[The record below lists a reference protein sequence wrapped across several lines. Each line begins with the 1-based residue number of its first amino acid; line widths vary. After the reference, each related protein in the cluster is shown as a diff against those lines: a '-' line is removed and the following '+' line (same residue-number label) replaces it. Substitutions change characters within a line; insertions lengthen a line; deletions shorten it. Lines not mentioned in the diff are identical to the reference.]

1 MRAVASA
8 APTPEFGLKAHMF
21 DIAWSELL
29 VIMVVALVVIG
40 PKDLPRALKVA
51 GSWVRRARG
60 LAAQFQGTVD
70 AMVRES
76 DMQDLRSDLRKAQ
89 QDFDTFSTDPGPI
102 PAGPPASTPTGTAPT
117 GAESAGAEPDMP
129 AMMPPRPATPPPP
142 AVQPPPAA
150 QPLAPEPAPAAAPQI
165 EPAAKSPPLNA
176 GSTPS

>member
-102 PAGPPASTPTGTAPT
+102 PAGPPASTPTGIAPT
-117 GAESAGAEPDMP
+117 GAEPADAEPDMP

-142 AVQPPPAA
+142 AA
-150 QPLAPEPAPAAAPQI
+150 QPLAPEAELAPQI
-165 EPAAKSPPLNA
+165 EPPAKSPPPNA